1 MIYSRIAGTGSHLPE
16 RVMTNKD
23 LEQFMDTSDE
33 WIRDRTGIR
42 ERRVIGPGET
52 TGTLALAACRKAME
66 AAQVEPAEIDLFVL
80 GTTTPNLVFPS
91 TACLIHKDLGLVDCG
106 AMDVNAACSGFMYA
120 LSIADKY
127 IRCGDARKVL
137 VAGAETLTQLINWN
151 KRDTAVLFGDGAGA
165 VVLEASEEPG
175 ILSTHIHADGRYADL
190 LRTDVG
196 PSVGFAGIEN
206 NDGKPEISM
215 RGNEVFKVAV
225 RTLHR
230 MVDET
235 LSANNIDKS
244 ELDWLLP
251 HQANYRIIT
260 ATAKM
265 LDMDMDQVIV
275 TVDRHGNTS
284 AASVPLALDEAVR
297 DGRLQRGQLM
307 LLEAFG
313 GGFTW
318 GSALIRY

>member
-1 MIYSRIAGTGSHLPE
+1 
-16 RVMTNKD
+16 MTNKD

-33 WIRDRTGIR
+33 WIRDRTGIH
-42 ERRVIGPGET
+42 ERRVIGPGES
-52 TGTLALAACRKAME
+52 TGSLALAACRKAME
-66 AAQVEPAEIDLFVL
+66 AAEVDPAEIDLFVL
-80 GTTTPNLVFPS
+80 GTTTPNLIFPS
-91 TACLIHKDLGLVDCG
+91 TACLIQKELGLGDCG
-106 AMDVNAACSGFMYA
+106 SMDVNAACSGFVYA

-175 ILSTHIHADGRYADL
+175 IMSTHIHADGRYADL
-190 LRTDVG
+190 LRTNVG
-196 PSVGFAGIEN
+196 PSLGFAGIEEN
-206 NDGKPEISM
+206 AGKPEISM

-230 MVDET
+230 IVDET